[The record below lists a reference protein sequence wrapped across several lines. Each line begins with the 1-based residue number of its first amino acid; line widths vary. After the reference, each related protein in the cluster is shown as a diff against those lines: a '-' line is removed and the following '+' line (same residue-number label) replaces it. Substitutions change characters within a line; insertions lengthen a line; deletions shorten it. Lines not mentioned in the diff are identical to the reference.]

1 MSNFRFIN
9 RTLPQTLL
17 VASYLIYITV
27 IFDIL
32 FGRVREPIFLAVS
45 LGLFVGVLGFVN
57 ERKFGYIVAV
67 ASAGINMLVEA
78 VIVVAV
84 SPAYILSLI
93 FAIALFALLVH
104 PQSRE
109 HQRIWFR

>member
-17 VASYLIYITV
+17 AASYLIYITV

-32 FGRVREPIFLAVS
+32 FGRVREPIILVIS

-57 ERKFGYIVAV
+57 ERRFGYIVAV
-67 ASAGINMLVEA
+67 ASAGVNLLLEAIFVVLVS
-78 VIVVAV
+78 VAF
-84 SPAYILSLI
+84 ILNLI